1 MLADGSQGLDQRGVI
16 TRILDRGRQKSVGDE
31 RRYGVPAFLD
41 PGGIGVCQGTGCAE
55 AFLRVGLR
63 IIQQLPQPLVDP
75 LAVLPQDA
83 PDHRQFDG

>member
-1 MLADGSQGLDQRGVI
+1 MLTHGSQGLDQRGVI
-16 TRILDRGRQKSVGDE
+16 TRILDHGRQKSVGDE

-41 PGGIGVCQGTGCAE
+41 LGGIGVCQGTGCMK

-63 IIQQLPQPLVDP
+63 IIQKLPQPLVDP
-75 LAVLPQDA
+75 LMTLVQDA